1 MAATSLR
8 RTPVP
13 EIPSTGPRARTWNRL
28 IEAAN
33 QLVEEGRTP
42 TVAEVA
48 VRAQVSRATAYR
60 YFPSRSTLITTMVHS
75 ALGPV
80 RSWTS
85 SKQDG
90 RERVIELFESTFL
103 RFKDFEPHM
112 RAAAQLA
119 LEHQALERA
128 GLLEEEPYRRGH
140 RVGILAHA
148 VDPFRTQVPRK
159 SIDRLQKA
167 LSIVYGI
174 EPHIVLKD
182 IWGAKNREVEAI
194 VFWIVEALIAATLKE
209 PAAPDSA
216 SGSAPARA
224 GSGAGSAARA
234 ARKSG
239 SEAGAGTVAV
249 AAKAARK
256 TRPVGP
262 ARKRAASGRT
272 K

>member
-1 MAATSLR
+1 MGAASLR

-13 EIPSTGPRARTWNRL
+13 EVPSSGPRARTWKRL
-28 IEAAN
+28 IDAAN

-60 YFPSRSTLITTMVHS
+60 YFPSRSRLITTMVHS

-80 RSWTS
+80 RSWS
-85 SKQDG
+85 SSNADG
-90 RERVIELFESTFL
+90 RDRIIELFESTFL

-140 RVGILAHA
+140 RVEILAHA
-148 VDPFRTQVPRK
+148 VEPFQHRVPRK
-159 SIDRLQKA
+159 ALDRLQKA

-182 IWGAKNREVEAI
+182 IWGAKNREVESI
-194 VFWIVEALIAATLKE
+194 VFWMVEALIAATLKDSPEHAAAAE
-209 PAAPDSA
+209 PSKRT
-216 SGSAPARA
+216 GK
-224 GSGAGSAARA
+224 GANG
-234 ARKSG
+234 K
-239 SEAGAGTVAV
+239 
-249 AAKAARK
+249 
-256 TRPVGP
+256 RP
-262 ARKRAASGRT
+262 RRSSRQ
-272 K
+272 